1 MDYVITTR
9 ELAEWAKEDNID
21 LEKAPEIAENGGF
34 LDQLELVSSG

>member
-21 LEKAPEIAENGGF
+21 LEKAPEIAENNRK
-34 LDQLELVSSG
+34 LKKMLAKW